1 MSKLTMMV
9 AGAAGYVLGTK
20 AGRERYEQI
29 KARAS
34 KVAQDPRVRTKA
46 KDAGTMVKEKAPVVK
61 DKVAGA
67 AGSATGT
74 GQDKTSTDTGS
85 SSDTGSDTGS
95 DTDPFIDP
103 LADPLD
109 DPLAGPVTGTNTSP
123 TSSYPS

>member
-1 MSKLTMMV
+1 MSKLTMLV
-9 AGAAGYVLGTK
+9 TGAAGYVLGTK

-46 KDAGTMVKEKAPVVK
+46 KDAGTMMKEKAPVVK
-61 DKVAGA
+61 DNFAGA
-67 AGSATGT
+67 AGSVTGT
-74 GQDKTSTDTGS
+74 GQNKTSTGTS
-85 SSDTGSDTGS
+85 SSSDTGS
-95 DTDPFIDP
+95 DTDPFTDPMADP
-103 LADPLD
+103 LVDPLD